1 MTVLPNKIGI
11 LGGGQLGRMLALA
24 GYPLGFQFAF
34 FDPNPDSPAGHLAP
48 LTIADYSDEGA
59 LEQFAA
65 SVDVV
70 TLEFEN
76 VPTAA
81 INLVSKYKSV
91 FPNVRAVQTAQDRI
105 QEKSLAEALKIPTPK
120 FRAVKS
126 KQELQTAVTELG
138 LPAVLKT
145 TRLGYDGKG
154 QFVVRSANDID
165 SAWEQLGSSPLILE
179 EFVSFEREVSQ
190 ILVRD
195 QQGLLQFY
203 PLCENVH
210 KNGVLYSTTLP
221 AHDSNSLSKLAQ
233 QHASTIAEELQ
244 YVGVLAIEF
253 FVRGNELLFNEMAP
267 RVHNSGHWSIEGA
280 VTSQFEN
287 HVRAVAGLP
296 LGSTELRGPS
306 KMFNLL
312 GRAPKLSALC
322 SVEGVH
328 IHLYG
333 KAPRPGRKIG
343 HVTVVETNQQALE
356 LKAKKIEQLLVE
368 SASDACAQW

>member
-1 MTVLPNKIGI
+1 MTVLPKKIGI

-34 FDPNPDSPAGHLAP
+34 FDPNPDSPAGQLAP
-48 LTIADYSDEGA
+48 LTVADYSNENA
-59 LEQFAA
+59 LAQFAA

-120 FRAVKS
+120 FRAVTS

-138 LPAVLKT
+138 VPAVLKT

-154 QFVVRSANDID
+154 QFVVRSANDIE

-195 QQGLLQFY
+195 QQGLMQFY

-210 KNGVLYSTTLP
+210 KNGVLYSSTLP
-221 AHDSNSLSKLAQ
+221 ASDSSSLSKLAQ
-233 QHASTIAEELQ
+233 QHASTIAQELQ

-280 VTSQFEN
+280 ATSQFEN

-296 LGSTELRGPS
+296 LGPTELRGAS

-312 GRAPKLSALC
+312 GAAPNLSALC
-322 SVEGVH
+322 RIEGAH
-328 IHLYG
+328 IHMYG

-356 LKAKKIEQLLVE
+356 LKAKKIEQLL
-368 SASDACAQW
+368 AG